1 MGGQTRACPSQTS
14 LGNVSSHHLP
24 FFKRGNQGPK
34 KRREVSNTTKGSGRA
49 RAATPAVGEGQCM
62 AGRVQECLLTNEN
75 MVVGLYIVNL
85 GLLVWRAGGPS
96 GESGG

>member
-1 MGGQTRACPSQTS
+1 
-14 LGNVSSHHLP
+14 
-24 FFKRGNQGPK
+24 
-34 KRREVSNTTKGSGRA
+34 
-49 RAATPAVGEGQCM
+49 M
-62 AGRVQECLLTNEN
+62 AGRVQECLLTYEN